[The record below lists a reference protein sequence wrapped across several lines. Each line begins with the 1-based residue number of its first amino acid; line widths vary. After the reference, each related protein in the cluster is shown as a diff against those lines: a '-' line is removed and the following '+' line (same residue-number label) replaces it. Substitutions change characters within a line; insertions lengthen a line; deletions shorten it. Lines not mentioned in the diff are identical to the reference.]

1 MRNRSA
7 IWVFTILLTL
17 ACLYQLSFSWVT
29 MGIENDALA
38 NGKATSEQSI
48 NKFISDARGHG
59 IEQYQSYIDRIDIL
73 SEKEIISEYDSIINA
88 GISTIQIDGVDSTLS
103 LFNEDGQPNMA
114 TKELVTNNLKQQF
127 YAQQHQNNQDN
138 VSINDQDLS
147 LFTENGEQD
156 PNTRDVVILHFE
168 NQYKDTVK
176 YNGTRIFIDGEVSE
190 IVKQKVI
197 SENEQLYLQDHSDDP
212 TYPLLGISYQ
222 KCKNQQLGLGLDL
235 QGGMS
240 VTLEVDIPKLVDN
253 LAGNPTDSS
262 FKSAIENAKKELKNQ
277 DGGADFLDL
286 FNKEITATQQNSGS
300 KSLYRFFW
308 RENSTLFEKNN
319 PDQVKQKLK
328 ELSLE
333 AVDKTQRIIESRINK
348 FGVSQPNIQ
357 RHPISGRLQIE
368 LPGAKDKNR
377 VRKLLQSTASLEFWD
392 CYHNKEWM
400 TLFQGLDKKMYGDNA
415 DLSGK
420 IFNQKFALMHD
431 GSDSPYIGLV
441 EKESE
446 MQTVDSIL
454 KSALAEKTF
463 NFQEVKFLWM
473 NKKDDWD
480 WKGKKINGYALL
492 AIEIPVDT
500 KGKPRL
506 DGEDI
511 ENAAQSFDDKSN
523 PSVMLRFKPDAA
535 DDWENWTGEKV
546 NKMIAIVMDDLI
558 YSAPYIRAKISG
570 GNTEISGGFETIEEA
585 QDLANILK
593 AGSLP
598 APAVIVDEAVVG
610 PSLGEEN
617 IQSGLWSFVF
627 AFILVLVYMIFYY
640 NRAGIVA
647 NIALLANIFFIIGTL
662 ASLGAA
668 LTLPGIAGLVLTI
681 GMSVDANVLIYERI
695 KEELRK
701 GKGIKLAI
709 QDGYSHAYSAIVD
722 ANITSLLTAIVLA
735 YFGSGPIQ
743 GFATTLIIGVFTSLF
758 SAIFITRLIF
768 SHMLD
773 KKRNVSFSN
782 NMTEKL
788 FTNNTIQFLNKRKL
802 FYGFSALIVIAGVSS
817 LFMRGLD
824 GGVEFTGGRT
834 YRVEFS
840 KAPNKEEVRKAIA
853 ERSKTFDAD
862 SVKVVPE
869 VKTVDNA
876 YTLEITTKYL
886 HDYTGDN
893 AIYKVDSVVK
903 KAFYDLGYFN
913 NGPADD
919 VDNWESKCN
928 EDKCASFLI
937 KTQRSVDS
945 QISSELVFGS
955 ILAIVISLLIIFMY
969 IAFRFKKWQFGL
981 GALVAMFH
989 DVLVVLGLFSLLY
1002 NIVPFS
1008 MEIDQAFIAAI
1019 LTVVGYSI
1027 NDTVVVFDRIR
1038 EYTILHKRG
1047 DQNEVVNK
1055 ALNSTLS
1062 RTLNTSLSTF
1072 LVLLTIFIF
1081 GGESIRGFS
1090 FALMIGVIVGTYS
1103 SVCIATPS
1111 VIDLTKSIMGGSS
1124 KEK

>member
-29 MGIENDALA
+29 MGVENDALA
-38 NGKATSEQSI
+38 YGKANSDQTI
-48 NKFISDARGHG
+48 NKFISDAEDHG
-59 IEQYQSYIDRIDIL
+59 IEQYQSYINQADII
-73 SEKEIISEYDSIINA
+73 SEKEVNAIYDSIIGLGNSSLSLD
-88 GISTIQIDGVDSTLS
+88 GIDSTLS
-103 LFNEDGQPNMA
+103 LFNEDGQPNLSA
-114 TKELVTNNLKQQF
+114 KEVVIAYYKQQVNSG
-127 YAQQHQNNQDN
+127 QHQLNQDTISVGGN
-138 VSINDQDLS
+138 KYSLFVDNGDQD
-147 LFTENGEQD
+147 
-156 PNTRDVVILHFE
+156 PVTRDAVVLYYQ
-168 NQYKDTVK
+168 NQYKDSVK
-176 YNGTRIFIDGEVSE
+176 YKGTRVFIDGGISE

-197 SENEQLYLQDHSDDP
+197 SENEQNYLQDHSDDP
-212 TYPLLGISYQ
+212 TYPLLGITYQ

-253 LAGNPTDSS
+253 LAGNPADTLFRIALD
-262 FKSAIENAKKELKNQ
+262 KAKKDLKKQ
-277 DGGADFLDL
+277 EGSADFLEL
-286 FNKEITATQQNSGS
+286 FNSRVVSEQQNTGS

-308 RENSTLFEKNN
+308 RENNTLFKKNN
-319 PDQVKQKLK
+319 PEQVKEKLK
-328 ELSLE
+328 ELSIE

-400 TLFQGLDKKMYGDNA
+400 ALFQGLDKKIYGENNG
-415 DLSGK
+415 LSGK

-446 MQTVDSIL
+446 MQMVDSIL
-454 KSALAEKTF
+454 NSELAEKTF
-463 NFQEVKFLWM
+463 NFQDVKFLWM
-473 NKKDDWD
+473 NKKDDYD
-480 WKGKKINGYALL
+480 WKGKKINGFALL

-511 ENAAQSFDDKSN
+511 ENASQSYDDKSN

-546 NKMIAIVMDDLI
+546 GKMISIVMDDLI
-558 YSAPYIRAKISG
+558 YSAPYIRSKIGG

-598 APAVIVDEAVVG
+598 APAIIVDEAVVG

-627 AFILVLVYMIFYY
+627 AFILVLIYMIFYY
-640 NRAGIVA
+640 NRAGLVA
-647 NIALLANIFFIIGTL
+647 NVALIANIFFIIGTL

-701 GKGIKLAI
+701 GKGIKLAV
-709 QDGYSHAYSAIVD
+709 QDGYKHAYSAIVD

-773 KKRNVSFSN
+773 KKWNVSFSN

-802 FYGFSALIVIAGVSS
+802 FYAFSTLVVIAGVSS

-840 KAPNKEEVRKAIA
+840 EAPNKEEIRKAIA

-862 SVKVVPE
+862 SVKIVPE

-886 HDYTGDN
+886 YDYTGEN
-893 AIYKVDSVVK
+893 AIYKVDSVIK
-903 KAFYDLGYFN
+903 KAFHDLGYFN
-913 NGPADD
+913 NGPIDD
-919 VDNWESKCN
+919 IDAWESKCD

-1038 EYTILHKRG
+1038 EYTMLHKRG

-1090 FALMIGVIVGTYS
+1090 FALMVGVVVGTYS

-1111 VIDLTKSIMGGSS
+1111 VIDLTKSIMGAPK